1 MSIAPLSAVDRRQAE
16 VLGVKV
22 DLATMDETVAHL
34 DALLQS
40 DSPHIVA
47 TADASGIYMA
57 QKDPELAEI
66 YAQASHVTADS
77 YGVVW
82 ALRRKGIDTPR
93 VSGVDVADRLIA
105 LSAQKGYR
113 VYLLGAAPGV
123 PEAAAERLRL
133 LHPGCNIV
141 GTRHGYF
148 PARDDQVVAEEV
160 AKAEPD
166 ILLVAM
172 GIPRQEKFIRATQS
186 VIRAKVAVGVGGSF
200 DVWSGRAKRAP
211 VLIQKMKLEWLWR
224 LLLNPKKISKAK
236 TLPRFA
242 WRVLKSGR

>member
-1 MSIAPLSAVDRRQAE
+1 MSIAPLSALQRRQAE

-34 DALLQS
+34 DALLQG
-40 DSPHIVA
+40 DTLHLVA

-57 QKDPELAEI
+57 QKDPALAAI

-82 ALRRKGIDTPR
+82 ALRRQGIDTPR

-133 LHPGCNIV
+133 IHPGCNIV

-148 PARDDQVVAEEV
+148 PASDDQVVAEEV

-172 GIPRQEKFIRATQS
+172 GIPRQEKFILATQS
-186 VIRAKVAVGVGGSF
+186 IIKAKIAVGVGGSF

-211 VLIQKMKLEWLWR
+211 LIIQKMKLEWLWR
-224 LLLNPKKISKAK
+224 LLLNPSKISKAR

>member
-22 DLATMDETVAHL
+22 DLATMDETVARL
-34 DALLQS
+34 DGLLQS
-40 DSPHIVA
+40 EGAHIVA

-82 ALRRKGIDTPR
+82 ALRRKGIHTPR
-93 VSGVDVADRLIA
+93 VSGVDVADRLMA
-105 LSAQKGYR
+105 
-113 VYLLGAAPGV
+113 LGAAPGV

-133 LHPGCNIV
+133 IHPGCNIV

-148 PARDDQVVAEEV
+148 PASDDQLVAEEV
-160 AKAEPD
+160 AKAQPD

-172 GIPRQEKFIRATQS
+172 GIPRQEKFIRATLG
-186 VIRAKVAVGVGGSF
+186 VIQAKVSVGVGGSF

-211 VLIQKMKLEWLWR
+211 LIIQKMKLEWAWR